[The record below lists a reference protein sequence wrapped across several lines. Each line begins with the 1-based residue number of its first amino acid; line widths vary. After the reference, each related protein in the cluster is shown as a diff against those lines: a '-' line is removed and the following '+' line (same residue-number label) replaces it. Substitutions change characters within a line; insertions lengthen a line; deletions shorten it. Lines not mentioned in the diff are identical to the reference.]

1 MGVKRMGAPQP
12 ESRRL
17 YATIFFGFMWLL
29 FLALW
34 LIFYA
39 EAFSIIQNIGIFL
52 LSLVIVGIIM
62 VVLWVPWSYRL
73 PEEK

>member
-1 MGVKRMGAPQP
+1 MGEPQP
-12 ESRRL
+12 DARRV
-17 YATIFFGFMWLL
+17 YFTIFFGFMWLL

-34 LIFYA
+34 LILYA
-39 EAFSIIQNIGIFL
+39 EAFSLIQNIGIFL

-73 PEEK
+73 PE

>member
-1 MGVKRMGAPQP
+1 MGEPQP
-12 ESRRL
+12 GARRV

-73 PEEK
+73 PE

>member
-1 MGVKRMGAPQP
+1 MGEPQP
-12 ESRRL
+12 EARRV
-17 YATIFFGFMWLL
+17 YATIFFSFLWLL

-39 EAFSIIQNIGIFL
+39 EAFSLIQNIGIFL
-52 LSLVIVGIIM
+52 LSLVVVGIIM

-73 PEEK
+73 AT

>member
-1 MGVKRMGAPQP
+1 MSETQP
-12 ESRRL
+12 EARRV
-17 YATIFFGFMWLL
+17 YATIFFSFLWLL

-39 EAFSIIQNIGIFL
+39 ETFSIIQNIGIFL
-52 LSLVIVGIIM
+52 LSLVMVGIIM

-73 PEEK
+73 SE

>member
-1 MGVKRMGAPQP
+1 MDEPQP
-12 ESRRL
+12 EARRV
-17 YATIFFGFMWLL
+17 YATIFFGFIWLL

-39 EAFSIIQNIGIFL
+39 ETLSLIQNIGIFL

-73 PEEK
+73 GE

>member
-1 MGVKRMGAPQP
+1 MGKPQP
-12 ESRRL
+12 EARRV
-17 YATIFFGFMWLL
+17 YFTIFFGFMWLL

-34 LIFYA
+34 LILYA
-39 EAFSIIQNIGIFL
+39 EAFSLIQNIGIFL

-73 PEEK
+73 PE

>member
-1 MGVKRMGAPQP
+1 MGEPQP
-12 ESRRL
+12 EARRV
-17 YATIFFGFMWLL
+17 YATIIFSFLWLL

-39 EAFSIIQNIGIFL
+39 ETFSLIQNIGIFL

-62 VVLWVPWSYRL
+62 VILWVPWSYRHAN
-73 PEEK
+73 

>member
-1 MGVKRMGAPQP
+1 MSEPQP
-12 ESRRL
+12 EARRV
-17 YATIFFGFMWLL
+17 YITIFFSFLWLL

-39 EAFSIIQNIGIFL
+39 EAFSLIQNIGIFL

-73 PEEK
+73 PD

>member
-1 MGVKRMGAPQP
+1 MGEPQP
-12 ESRRL
+12 EARRV
-17 YATIFFGFMWLL
+17 YFTIFFGFMWLL

-34 LIFYA
+34 LILYA
-39 EAFSIIQNIGIFL
+39 EAFSLIQNIGIFL

-73 PEEK
+73 PE